1 MMCDECGQNPATIH
15 IATIIGGNKK
25 DENLCHQC
33 WQKRNAALL
42 GGLQVGDLL
51 SKLLGAKPKQEKSEE
66 PEEKIELYCDGC
78 GMSYHE
84 FQKTGRVGCAH
95 CYEVFGEHMEKTLKS
110 IHGHARHVG
119 KVPEH
124 LAGEMDAQRQLDDLR
139 RQMDAAVAAEDFE
152 QAAVL
157 RDRIR
162 AISLAQVAQE
172 MKPVQAEEEGQ
183 ADE

>member
-51 SKLLGAKPKQEKSEE
+51 SKLLGAKPKQEKAEE

-119 KVPEH
+119 KAPAH
-124 LAGEMDAQRQLDDLR
+124 LAGEMDAQRQMEDLR
-139 RQMDAAVAAEDFE
+139 RQMDEAIAVEDFE

-162 AISLAQVAQE
+162 EIQLNQVAVE
-172 MKPVQAEEEGQ
+172 MHKGQAEEAS